1 MGLVEGLMMK
11 RGIAI
16 AAEAPARVHHDSD
29 ESKLSLKRLSALLQ
43 THLQSVHPKDEN
55 ALKMI
60 LISYAT
66 EGFGE
71 GW

>member
-43 THLQSVHPKDEN
+43 THLQSVYPKDEN
-55 ALKMI
+55 AL
-60 LISYAT
+60 SPPTARAAA
-66 EGFGE
+66 
-71 GW
+71 